1 MFLRFPEM
9 NHQVKDSWIDKN
21 LLVGHLYTETGLTEF
36 DFLKGYYHS
45 KNQNEVNVLYVYVPF

>member
-1 MFLRFPEM
+1 M